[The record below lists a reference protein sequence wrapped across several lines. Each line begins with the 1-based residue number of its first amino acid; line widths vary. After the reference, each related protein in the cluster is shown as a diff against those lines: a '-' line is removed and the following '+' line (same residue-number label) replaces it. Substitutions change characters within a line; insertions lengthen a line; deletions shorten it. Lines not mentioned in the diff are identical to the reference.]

1 MVVIGHLELTDGG
14 QGTSASLRLR
24 GRDLT
29 ADLGLRREEQDV
41 VQKGARQARAGARRC
56 EAAGQHRWQ
65 PTRKS
70 PPGSLG

>member
-1 MVVIGHLELTDGG
+1 MVVIGHLELTEGG

-29 ADLGLRREEQDV
+29 ADPGLRREEQDAV
-41 VQKGARQARAGARRC
+41 LKGARQARAGERRC
-56 EAAGQHRWQ
+56 EAAGEHRWQ
-65 PTRKS
+65 PTLES